1 VRACV
6 RAWEDQHGIREIAYY
21 FSARHDEIAH
31 RRLAQSDRVRC
42 QCHRQSHDQNWQSA
56 RGPRPFPGLALPVP
70 SRPSPLVRALP
81 FRHKKNDDRSRT
93 CVHMGLASLCISN
106 RTHFVNLALRNSVYG
121 SSGHTFRSSST
132 STSPTSSSSSTSTST
147 STTPSTFAYP
157 WRHASWSRRFRTSP
171 FCSPT
176 HHARLY
182 SARAASWAAKFNL
195 RPSPR
200 SFNDVDTHEEA
211 AQAAVLE
218 AIKGRQQTDL
228 MLRCESP
235 APHHHPPHCRF
246 ANSLTDFIST

>member
-1 VRACV
+1 
-6 RAWEDQHGIREIAYY
+6 
-21 FSARHDEIAH
+21 
-31 RRLAQSDRVRC
+31 
-42 QCHRQSHDQNWQSA
+42 
-56 RGPRPFPGLALPVP
+56 
-70 SRPSPLVRALP
+70 
-81 FRHKKNDDRSRT
+81 
-93 CVHMGLASLCISN
+93 MGLASLCISN

-121 SSGHTFRSSST
+121 SSGHAFRSSST
-132 STSPTSSSSSTSTST
+132 SPISSSSSTSTST
-147 STTPSTFAYP
+147 STTPSTLAYSP

-171 FCSPT
+171 FCSPA
-176 HHARLY
+176 HHARPY
-182 SARAASWAAKFNL
+182 NARAASWTTKFNL

-235 APHHHPPHCRF
+235 TQHHHPSHCRF

>member
-1 VRACV
+1 MGSR
-6 RAWEDQHGIREIAYY
+6 EDGGPLRQLE
-21 FSARHDEIAH
+21 
-31 RRLAQSDRVRC
+31 
-42 QCHRQSHDQNWQSA
+42 CHRQSHDQNWQA
-56 RGPRPFPGLALPVP
+56 TTFPRAFFSTEPVP
-70 SRPSPLVRALP
+70 SRPRLSVHFLSG
-81 FRHKKNDDRSRT
+81 KKDDDRSRT

-121 SSGHTFRSSST
+121 SSGHHAFRSSSI
-132 STSPTSSSSSTSTST
+132 SSSSSTSTST
-147 STTPSTFAYP
+147 GTTPSTFAYPP

-176 HHARLY
+176 YHARLY
-182 SARAASWAAKFNL
+182 NARAASWTAKFNL

-200 SFNDVDTHEEA
+200 SSNDADTHEEE
-211 AQAAVLE
+211 AQEAVLE

-235 APHHHPPHCRF
+235 AQHHHPSHCRF